1 MSLRALVMAMV
12 AALPLSACT
21 STSFSEFL
29 AGTFGGWC
37 RTASNC
43 DDHTRRQP

>member
-1 MSLRALVMAMV
+1 MRTLLLATV
-12 AALPLSACT
+12 AALSLSACT
-21 STSFSEFL
+21 STSPSEFL
-29 AGTFGGWC
+29 AGTFGSWC